1 MDELEIV
8 SRLTRI
14 ETLLHEKDR
23 ALLIAEEG
31 TRKHFETV
39 NKFQERID
47 KAEATYA
54 NKDYVRDQ
62 IRLLDIKYESKV
74 DALQKLFYT
83 LAAVAAALELYFRL
97 SK

>member
-1 MDELEIV
+1 MDEIDIA

-14 ETLLHEKDR
+14 ETLQLEKDK
-23 ALLIAEEG
+23 ALIIAEEG
-31 TRKHFETV
+31 TKRHFQTV
-39 NKFQERID
+39 NEFQKRID

-62 IRLLDIKYESKV
+62 LRILDIKYEAKM